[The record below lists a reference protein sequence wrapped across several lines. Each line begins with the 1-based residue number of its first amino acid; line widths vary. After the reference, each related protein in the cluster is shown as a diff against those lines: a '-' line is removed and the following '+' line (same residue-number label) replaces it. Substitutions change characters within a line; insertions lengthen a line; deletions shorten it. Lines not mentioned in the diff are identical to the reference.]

1 VVRSTLVLND
11 QTLVTV
17 SEDCMIKLWNM
28 QDLEQKHLESRGN
41 VEPYLTIRGHTGPLF
56 AASGRGNIL
65 FTAG

>member
-1 VVRSTLVLND
+1 
-11 QTLVTV
+11 
-17 SEDCMIKLWNM
+17 
-28 QDLEQKHLESRGN
+28 